1 MEEPDAVVE
10 LEIQRRLQELA
21 DKERAADE
29 ELERRIDTLEKWKVA
44 QDATSALRRWMF
56 PLLLSVSSGIMLVI
70 NFVLTLTKKH

>member
-29 ELERRIDTLEKWKVA
+29 ELERRIDVLEKWKVA
-44 QDATSALRRWMF
+44 EDATSMIRRWLF
-56 PLLLSVSSGIMLVI
+56 PILLSALGTGMLLV
-70 NFVLTLTKKH
+70 NLVLTLTHKH